1 MLEKERCKVKRV
13 FIMLLTLALL
23 LPIAA
28 IAADEAVTYKGF
40 PEEFIFTPGSAYS
53 KTDLFGSFKDVL
65 PGDTI
70 TQTVRVTNA
79 RNCVTRL
86 FLKAD
91 PLDQTQKDFLNSMR
105 LRVTSGNTVLF
116 DAPAGEQSGLA
127 AYRLL
132 GTFRKNGGTTLTIT
146 LSVPADLGNGF
157 SGRAGGIQWTFLAQE
172 FAPGVDPR
180 TGEDDTDIILKLSA
194 SALIVAIAVVGVML
208 LRRYRS
214 GWTRLT

>member
-1 MLEKERCKVKRV
+1 ML
-13 FIMLLTLALL
+13 IMLL
-23 LPIAA
+23 IAA
-28 IAADEAVTYKGF
+28 AMVLPAVSIAADESVVYKGY

-53 KTDLFGSFKDVL
+53 KSDLFGGFKDVL

-79 RNCVTRL
+79 RNCVVRL
-86 FLKAD
+86 FMKAD
-91 PLDQTQKDFLNSMR
+91 PLDETQKYLLNRMH

-132 GTFRKNGGTTLTIT
+132 GTFHRNGGTTLTIT
-146 LSVPADLGNGF
+146 LSVPADLDNSF
-157 SGRAGGIQWTFLAQE
+157 SGRCAGIQWTFLAQE

-180 TGEDDTDIILKLSA
+180 TGEDDTDVILRMSA
-194 SALIVAIAVVGVML
+194 SVLIVAIATVVVML
-208 LRRYRS
+208 IRRRRS
-214 GWTRLT
+214 CRMR